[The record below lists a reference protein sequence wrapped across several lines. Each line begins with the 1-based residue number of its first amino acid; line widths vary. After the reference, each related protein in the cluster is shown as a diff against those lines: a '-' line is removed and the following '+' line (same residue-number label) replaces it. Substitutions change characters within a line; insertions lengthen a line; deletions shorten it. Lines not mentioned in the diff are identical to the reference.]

1 MQPKAPR
8 TNLGVK
14 DKKGNILQTEHEV
27 LTRWK
32 EYISELYTDNS
43 LEQYWPIEN
52 ETIERINEQEMEII
66 TKKLLKGKATGT
78 DDIPAEFI
86 QCSGKKGI
94 KTITNLVTKIYETGE
109 FSEDFLMSIFIT
121 IPKSPKAIKCE
132 DHRTISLISHS
143 CKILLNIFK
152 GRITPLIESNL
163 SESQLGLRK
172 GNGTRN
178 AIYMLRTISERLRKR
193 ESFLYAS

>member
-1 MQPKAPR
+1 MQRTAQNLFQKIKEMQPKAPR

-14 DKKGNILQTEHEV
+14 DKQGNILLTEHEV

-32 EYISELYTDNS
+32 EYISELCIDNR

-52 ETIERINEQEMEII
+52 ETIERINEQEVEILI
-66 TKKLLKGKATGT
+66 KKLPKGKATGT

-94 KTITNLVTKIYETGE
+94 KTITNLVNKIYETGE
-109 FSEDFLMSIFIT
+109 FPEDFLTSIFIP

-132 DHRTISLISHS
+132 DH
-143 CKILLNIFK
+143 
-152 GRITPLIESNL
+152 
-163 SESQLGLRK
+163 
-172 GNGTRN
+172 
-178 AIYMLRTISERLRKR
+178 
-193 ESFLYAS
+193 